1 MRAGKRPGSP
11 ALLYV
16 RSRPSGRPVTES
28 SPRRARTVAM
38 IALTKPITEVR
49 GVQRLRYSAHGNSDL
64 LRFSD
69 LPGRRLWLSTSV
81 GCL

>member
-38 IALTKPITEVR
+38 IASTKPITEVR
-49 GVQRLRYSAHGNSDL
+49 GVQRPQYGAHGTL
-64 LRFSD
+64 IYCRFSD
-69 LPGRRLWLSTSV
+69 LPGRRRWLSTSV
-81 GCL
+81 G